1 MKEIEEMIT
10 EMTETKKRANNAPLC
25 LFEGAFTP
33 GSVNAEDR
41 TCEVRWYTGARVERY
56 SWSEGRYLL
65 ELSMESKAVN
75 LQRLKSGSA
84 PLLNSHSSYSL

>member
-1 MKEIEEMIT
+1 
-10 EMTETKKRANNAPLC
+10 MTGTKKRTNNARSV
-25 LFEGAFTP
+25 FEGRSP
-33 GSVNAEDR
+33 GSVNADDR

-84 PLLNSHSSYSL
+84 PLLNSHSAIHWKM